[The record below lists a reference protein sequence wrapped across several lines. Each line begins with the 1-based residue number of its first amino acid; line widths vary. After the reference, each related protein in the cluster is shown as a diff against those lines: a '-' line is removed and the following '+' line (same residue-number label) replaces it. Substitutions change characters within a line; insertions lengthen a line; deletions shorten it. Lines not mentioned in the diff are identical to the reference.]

1 MFEQNFPSQ
10 NKSDR
15 RGSVQTVFDLKNATL
30 FYGEFRAVREVSLTI
45 PPRQITAF
53 IGPSGCGKSTVLRS
67 LNRLND
73 VVRGFRLDGQILYHG
88 RDLYGP
94 TIDPVQVR
102 RRIGMVFQRPN
113 PFPKSIFDNVAYA
126 LRVMKYTGTLA
137 ERVETTL
144 RQVGLWEEVKDKLH
158 TSGLALSG
166 GQQQRLCIARAV
178 AATPDVL
185 LMDEPCSALDPI
197 STATVE
203 ELMLELKQKYT
214 IVIVTHNM
222 QQAQRVADMTAFFNA
237 ETTPAGGR
245 AGYLAEYAP
254 THTIFEAPTQAVTR
268 RYVSG
273 EFG

>member
-1 MFEQNFPSQ
+1 MFEQHLSNQDVAETKDATP
-10 NKSDR
+10 
-15 RGSVQTVFDLKNATL
+15 TVFDLKKVNL
-30 FYGEFRAVREVSLTI
+30 YYGKFRAVRDVSLTI

-53 IGPSGCGKSTVLRS
+53 IGPSGYGKSTVLRS

-73 VVRGFRLDGQILYHG
+73 VVSGFRLGGHILYHG
-88 RDLYGP
+88 RDLYAP

-126 LRVMKYTGTLA
+126 LRVMKYRGTLA

-144 RQVGLWEEVKDKLH
+144 QKVGLWEEVKDKLH
-158 TSGLALSG
+158 SSALALSG

-178 AATPDVL
+178 AAEPDVL

-203 ELMLELKQKYT
+203 ELMLDLKQNYT
-214 IVIVTHNM
+214 IVIVTHNL
-222 QQAQRVADMTAFFNA
+222 QQAQRVADMTAFFHA
-237 ETTPAGGR
+237 ETTPSGSR
-245 AGYLAEYAP
+245 TGYLGEYAP
-254 THTIFEAPTQAVTR
+254 TRTIFEAPTQAITR